1 MLVHQRVINLDSG
14 KPLEIIEPVE
24 PTSIITSTSGV
35 FQGLDLATKFEYV
48 PNSIQ
53 QRGTPTTLWFKK
65 NQAISNSNDASRPLP
80 SQSGTA
86 ASLPHFH
93 RIHPTLVRPG
103 FPLSWRSLI
112 SPSTYHLG

>member
-80 SQSGTA
+80 S
-86 ASLPHFH
+86 
-93 RIHPTLVRPG
+93 
-103 FPLSWRSLI
+103 
-112 SPSTYHLG
+112 